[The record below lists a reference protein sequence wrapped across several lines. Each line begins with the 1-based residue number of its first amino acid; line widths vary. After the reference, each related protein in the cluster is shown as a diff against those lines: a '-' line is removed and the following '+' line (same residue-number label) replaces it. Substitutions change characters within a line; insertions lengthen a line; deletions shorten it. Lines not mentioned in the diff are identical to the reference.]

1 MIQAAI
7 FDMDGLLVDSE
18 PFWREVEIEVFRTV
32 GLEMDDEMCKRTT
45 GLPTDTVVRY
55 WYEKHPWHNR
65 SVEEVNA
72 DIIQGAYD
80 QIGKHAGPM
89 PGVPAIL
96 ELFRQ
101 QGIPMAIASASP
113 MHLIEVV
120 LDRLNIRSY
129 FTLWH
134 SATLEKRNKPHPDVY
149 LGTARKLGVEP
160 HRCVAFEDSGNG
172 LKSAHA
178 AEMLTVSVP
187 ADYEFDDPK
196 FDLATLKIPS
206 LTAFTLSQLRE
217 LENQLSITQITR

>member
-45 GLPTDTVVRY
+45 GLPTDAVVRY
-55 WYEKHPWHNR
+55 WYEKQPWHNR
-65 SVEEVNA
+65 SLDDVNA

-80 QIGKHAGPM
+80 AIGKHAGPM
-89 PGVPAIL
+89 PGVPGIL
-96 ELFRQ
+96 DLFQER
-101 QGIPMAIASASP
+101 GIPMAIASASP

-120 LDRLNIRSY
+120 IDRLNIRSY
-129 FTLWH
+129 FKLWH

-149 LGTARKLGVEP
+149 LGTARKLGIDP
-160 HRCVAFEDSGNG
+160 RFCVAFEDSGNG

-178 AEMLTVSVP
+178 ADMLTVSVP

-196 FDLATLKIPS
+196 FDIATLKLASI
-206 LTAFTLSQLRE
+206 ADFRLSHVKE
-217 LENQLSITQITR
+217 LENHLSLATR